1 MSSIREGLSYVHG
14 GVDLCHRLVVDGEL
28 VDQNTVAD
36 QLTGDLDLELGQ
48 LAFGDGVWF
57 GDDGD
62 DVDLLFEEKKLH
74 QKMLL
79 GYPLMRKWY
88 VQAHRQNNHSK
99 YIQKTQAFIC

>member
-1 MSSIREGLSYVHG
+1 MSSIIEGLSYVHG
-14 GVDLCHRLVVDGEL
+14 GVDLCHRLIVDGEL
-28 VDQNTVAD
+28 VDQNTIAD

-62 DVDLLFEEKKLH
+62 DVDLLFEEVKLD

-79 GYPLMRKWY
+79 GYPLMRKRY
-88 VQAHRQNNHSK
+88 VQV
-99 YIQKTQAFIC
+99 